1 MAAKHKPQTVH
12 LFPPWFLTKSLV
24 RKIEALLP
32 YYYHTRFRFY
42 FDRYGCVRCA
52 RKDVVYCCS
61 GLCLPCTGL
70 ITDRL
75 KRSDRAM
82 KWQYDTSQKLPCRA
96 FLRRLKSAREL
107 LADFK
112 LDA

>member
-1 MAAKHKPQTVH
+1 MAAKHKLQPIR
-12 LFPPWFLTKSLV
+12 LFPPWFLTKILV

-42 FDRYGCVRCA
+42 FDRYGCVRCG
-52 RKDVVYCCS
+52 RKDAVYCCS

-82 KWQYDTSQKLPCRA
+82 KRRYDTSNKLPCRA
-96 FLRRLKSAREL
+96 FLRRLNSAREL
-107 LADFK
+107 LADLK
-112 LDA
+112 LDP